1 MVNIQNTYFY
11 YGTLSLSG
19 LNSQFHLYQLYS
31 EVFLK
36 AENVIWLF

>member
-19 LNSQFHLYQLYS
+19 LKFQSSNKMLNVFFHI
-31 EVFLK
+31 FLRD
-36 AENVIWLF
+36 